1 MEGQEW
7 TLGSRKRIFW
17 VILLALLLE
26 GLFAVQPATSA
37 PPPPKTYRVAD
48 IYPSTHPIY
57 LGSIKWWIEEMDART
72 KGLFKAQWFGNA
84 TLAAGP
90 DIAKS
95 VIDGTVHIG
104 NCLYASPM
112 VPLQDVVALPKAF
125 EDSQLVAAS
134 QAFAKMVKSGL
145 INDRYEKLGIKVL
158 FGYTTTNYQIFSTK
172 KPVLTLHDL
181 KGLKIRTAGTTLP
194 KTVASL
200 GGVPVN
206 MAMGEATDALQKG
219 VVDGI
224 ALGVPSL
231 KPYPFYDLIKFA
243 NIGFS
248 LGGFPI
254 IYGMNKAAWE
264 ALPADIRSIMDQVNE
279 AAPVHAAEYYLGV
292 VKRDLQEF
300 QNRKMRVDTLPAAD
314 ITQVAAQVAPIW
326 REWADSLEAKGIG
339 GKRIVEDF
347 KNALRQNGVAIQ

>member
-1 MEGQEW
+1 MKGYERAFAIRG
-7 TLGSRKRIFW
+7 KIYW
-17 VILLALLLE
+17 VILSALLLT
-26 GLFAVQPATSA
+26 GLFHVQPALSA
-37 PPPPKTYRVAD
+37 PPAPKTYRVAD

-125 EDSQLVAAS
+125 EDNQLVAAS
-134 QAFAKMVKSGL
+134 KAFARMVKSGL
-145 INDRYEKLGIKVL
+145 INDRYEQLGIKVL
-158 FGYTTTNYQIFSTK
+158 FGYTTTNYQIFTTK

-194 KTVASL
+194 KTIASL

-224 ALGVPSL
+224 ALGVPSI
-231 KPYPFYDLIKFA
+231 KPYPFYDLIKCA

-292 VKRDLQEF
+292 VKGDLQEF
-300 QNRKMRVDTLPAAD
+300 QGKKMRVDILTAAEKK
-314 ITQVAAQVAPIW
+314 QVAAQVAPIW
-326 REWADSLEAKGIG
+326 REWAASLEAKGIAG
-339 GKRIVEDF
+339 RRIVEDF
-347 KNALRQNGVAIQ
+347 KSGLRQNGVAIQ

>member
-1 MEGQEW
+1 MKGYEW
-7 TLGSRKRIFW
+7 TVGSRKRILGGILW
-17 VILLALLLE
+17 AALLA
-26 GLFAVQPATSA
+26 GLVAVQPALSA
-37 PPPPKTYRVAD
+37 PAAPKTYRVAD
-48 IYPSTHPIY
+48 IYPSPHPIY

-112 VPLQDVVALPKAF
+112 VPLQDVVALPNAF

-134 QAFAKMVKSGL
+134 KAFAQMVKSGL

-158 FGYTTTNYQIFSTK
+158 FGYTTTNYQIFTTR
-172 KPVLTLHDL
+172 KPVTSLNDL

-194 KTVASL
+194 KTVANL

-254 IYGMNKAAWE
+254 IYGMNKTAWE
-264 ALPADIRSIMDQVNE
+264 ALPEDIRTIMDQVNE

-292 VKRDLQEF
+292 VKGDLMEF
-300 QNRKMRVDTLPAAD
+300 QNKKMRVENLPAAD
-314 ITQVAAQVAPIW
+314 KTQVAAKVAPIW
-326 REWADSLEAKGIG
+326 REWADSLDAKGIA

>member
-1 MEGQEW
+1 MKGDEW
-7 TLGSRKRIFW
+7 TAGSRKRTFG
-17 VILLALLLE
+17 VILLAALLA
-26 GLFAVQPATSA
+26 GLFAVQPALSA
-37 PPPPKTYRVAD
+37 PAVLKLYRVAD

-72 KGLFKAQWFGNA
+72 QGVFKAQWFGNA
-84 TLAAGP
+84 ILAAGP

-112 VPLQDVVALPKAF
+112 VPLQDVVALPNAF
-125 EDSQLVAAS
+125 EDHQVVAATK
-134 QAFAKMVKSGL
+134 AFARMVKSGM

-158 FGYTTTNYQIFSTK
+158 FGFTVTNYQIFTTK
-172 KPVLTLHDL
+172 KPVPTLNDL

-194 KTVASL
+194 KTIANL

-231 KPYPFYDLIKFA
+231 KPYPFYDLIKCA

-248 LGGFPI
+248 LGGFPV
-254 IYGMNKAAWE
+254 IYAMNKAAWE

-292 VKRDLQEF
+292 VRGELQEF
-300 QNRKMRVDTLPAAD
+300 QNKGMRVDNLSPAEKN
-314 ITQVAAQVAPIW
+314 QVAAKGAPIW
-326 REWADSLEAKGIG
+326 REWADSLEAKGFA

>member
-1 MEGQEW
+1 MEGYEW
-7 TLGSRKRIFW
+7 TSASRKRTFW
-17 VILLALLLE
+17 VLLSASLLV
-26 GLFAVQPATSA
+26 GLLAVQPAAGA
-37 PPPPKTYRVAD
+37 PPAPKTYRVAD

-72 KGLFKAQWFGNA
+72 KGAFKAQWFGNA

-134 QAFAKMVKSGL
+134 KAFARMVKSGL

-158 FGYTTTNYQIFSTK
+158 FGYTTTNYQIFTTK
-172 KPVLTLHDL
+172 KQVGFLNDL

-194 KTVASL
+194 KTIACL

-224 ALGVPSL
+224 ALGVPSV

-292 VKRDLQEF
+292 MRGDLKEF
-300 QNRKMRVDTLPAAD
+300 QDRKMHMYGLPD
-314 ITQVAAQVAPIW
+314 SEKTQVAAKVAPVW
-326 REWADSLEAKGIG
+326 QEWADSLEAKGLA